1 MNIKQWLVDFG
12 KLILCGFI
20 FAVGVMVGG
29 MVVTSLRLPA
39 PSMPEGI
46 DPATAGAVL
55 MLEGPLFALALAVI
69 ARRLTGR
76 FLTRAF
82 VLSLFAWIPYTVNTQ
97 LEAAIFTTMAN
108 GFWFSIVD
116 FLVPSVLCG
125 AAVAFLFPP
134 DERGAGL
141 IESFKSFFSQRTAAA
156 WFWRL
161 VVVAVAFMPIYY
173 FFGLLVVPFT
183 AEYYQQ
189 NMYGLTMPGLDQIL
203 VILFVRSVLFLIA
216 CLPVVILWRGSRS
229 SLFFRLGLALFILV
243 GLLYML
249 AAYWMPVSV
258 RLPHS
263 LEIFADEFVY
273 AGALVMLLMPGRST
287 TRAALSNAEAP
298 TGSVA
303 WA

>member
-1 MNIKQWLVDFG
+1 MNIKQLLIDLG
-12 KLILCGFI
+12 KLILCGI
-20 FAVGVMVGG
+20 AFAVGVIAGG
-29 MVVTSLRLPA
+29 MVATLLRLPS
-39 PSMPEGI
+39 PSMPEGM
-46 DPATAGAVL
+46 DPATAGVVL

-69 ARRLTGR
+69 ARGLTGG

-97 LEAAIFTTMAN
+97 LEAAIFSTMAN
-108 GFWFSIVD
+108 SFWFSIVD
-116 FLVPSVLCG
+116 FLVPSILCG

-134 DERGAGL
+134 DRRGTGL

-156 WFWRL
+156 WLWRL
-161 VVVAVAFMPIYY
+161 GVAAVAFMPIYY
-173 FFGLLVVPFT
+173 FFGMLVVPFT
-183 AEYYQQ
+183 AEYYRQ

-203 VILFVRSVLFLIA
+203 VVLFVRSVLFLIA
-216 CLPVVILWRGSRS
+216 CLPVIVMWRESRS

-263 LEIFADEFVY
+263 LEILADEFVY

-287 TRAALSNAEAP
+287 TRTALSSVEASN
-298 TGSVA
+298 G
-303 WA
+303 

>member
-1 MNIKQWLVDFG
+1 MKIKQWLVDLG

-20 FAVGVMVGG
+20 FAVGVMAGG

-39 PSMPEGI
+39 PSMPAGV
-46 DPATAGAVL
+46 DPAAAGAVL

-69 ARRLTGR
+69 ARGLSGG
-76 FLTRAF
+76 FFTRAF

-97 LEAAIFTTMAN
+97 LEAAIFSTFAD

-116 FLVPSVLCG
+116 FLVPSVLCST
-125 AAVAFLFPP
+125 AVAFLFSP
-134 DERGAGL
+134 DENGAGL
-141 IESFKSFFSQRTAAA
+141 IESFKLFFSRRTAAA
-156 WFWRL
+156 WLWRL
-161 VVVAVAFMPIYY
+161 GVAAVAFMPIYY

-183 AEYYQQ
+183 VEYYQQ

-203 VILFVRSVLFLIA
+203 VVLFARSVLFLIA
-216 CLPVVILWRGSRS
+216 CLPVIVMWRESRS

-263 LEIFADEFVY
+263 LEILADEFVY
-273 AGALVMLLMPGRST
+273 AGALVLLLMPASST
-287 TRAALSNAEAP
+287 MRAALAGA
-298 TGSVA
+298 SVA
-303 WA
+303 TE